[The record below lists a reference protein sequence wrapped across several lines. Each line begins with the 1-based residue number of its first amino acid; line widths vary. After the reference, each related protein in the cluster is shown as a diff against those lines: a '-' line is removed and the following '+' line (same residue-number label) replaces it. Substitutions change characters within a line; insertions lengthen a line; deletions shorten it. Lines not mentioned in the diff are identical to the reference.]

1 MLAKFAVK
9 NYRGFA
15 EKIEWDLSHPSNYE
29 FNPFAVKDG
38 IIKNGIIYGPNGS
51 GKTNFGLAV
60 FDIVNHLTQKE
71 KERDY
76 NLNFAYAGNQNS
88 PVEFYYEFR
97 FRNSRVNYS
106 YKKNYNAELLSE
118 QLAVNDKVIFVR
130 DGNDLVI
137 NKYDIEPYRHD
148 EYVNNANK
156 VSIVSALLS
165 TYPIK
170 EDDPLLIMKQFADK
184 MLWFKNLEEDRYVG
198 LRNGSADV
206 EEYIIKNG
214 LIADFED
221 FLSEVSKQHFTF
233 DKQYAGHE
241 RLLWCLIDNVRIPF
255 DIIRST
261 GTRALEFLFY
271 WITKIDSI
279 SLIFIDEFDAF
290 YHYEIAFNL
299 CKKLFGNDCQL
310 FLTSHNTF
318 LMTNDL
324 LRPDCNFILNRNT
337 IKPLCDCTEKELRW
351 GHNIEKLYRGG
362 AFD

>member
-29 FNPFAVKDG
+29 FNTLAVKDG

-76 NLNFAYAGNQNS
+76 NLNFAHAGNQSS

-106 YKKNYNAELLSE
+106 YKKDYSAELLSE
-118 QLAVNDKVIFVR
+118 QLVVNDEIVFVR
-130 DGNDLVI
+130 DGNELVI
-137 NKYDIEPYRHD
+137 NKYDIEPYRYN

-170 EDDPLLIMKQFADK
+170 EDDPLLIMKQFTDK

-198 LRNGSADV
+198 LQNGSSDV

-221 FLSEVSKQHFTF
+221 FLSEVSKQHFSF
-233 DKQYAGHE
+233 DKQNTGHE
-241 RLLWCLIDNVRIPF
+241 RLLWCLINNVRIPF

-271 WITKIDSI
+271 WITKIDSV

-290 YHYEIAFNL
+290 YHYELAFNL

-324 LRPDCNFILNRNT
+324 LRPDCNFILNKNT